1 VRAEYRSNPGLLHQ
15 LGIAARIAVRA
26 LRRRLRGDRPADVAM
41 NEFRRQLA
49 PWVDSLPRD
58 AVADVAYVDMP
69 ATQPPWVDSGID
81 LAPGESVT
89 VFACGRVYL
98 SRALDIWTP
107 PWFQVWYRV
116 GDGGTIFRGT
126 RDLHDFTAA
135 SAGRLWLANYFPGE
149 WSDRQGT
156 LATPESA
163 YVRSSGGMAILL
175 LKWARGVD
183 PAAALRASV
192 AAGRAPGILA
202 KQLERLAEPVV
213 TPPERW
219 EYLWL
224 LGPAEIYRPA
234 LAPDGRRSIDC
245 RTHGDTGILHRDA
258 RVPLVPGTRLS
269 WSWRVD
275 ELPTDLPE
283 DTLPSHEYLSIAVE
297 FDDGQDITYFWS
309 NSLPVG
315 TGFGCPLPNWA
326 DRETHVV
333 VRSGAAELGRW
344 LEEERDIH
352 ADYARYVGGPARHV
366 VRVWL
371 IANSL
376 LTRGRGRCE
385 YAGIELSAGEEKIEV
400 L

>member
-1 VRAEYRSNPGLLHQ
+1 MRPEYHSNPGLLHQ
-15 LGIAARIAVRA
+15 LGIAARIAVRS
-26 LRRRLRGDRPADVAM
+26 LRRRLRGGQDRDACGD
-41 NEFRRQLA
+41 FRQEVQ

-58 AVADVAYVDMP
+58 AVCGVAFVDMP
-69 ATQPPWVDSGID
+69 ATQPPWVDSGLD
-81 LAPGESVT
+81 VEAGTTFT
-89 VFACGRVYL
+89 VFAQGRVYL

-116 GDGGTIFRGT
+116 GERSTIFRGT
-126 RDLHDFTAA
+126 RDLESFTAA

-149 WSDRQGT
+149 WSDAHGG
-156 LATPESA
+156 LATPEA
-163 YVRSSGGMAILL
+163 EYAKVSGGNSLVLI
-175 LKWARGVD
+175 KWARGVD
-183 PAAALRASV
+183 VTATLESSL
-192 AAGRAPGILA
+192 AAGRAPRSLA
-202 KQLERLAEPVV
+202 REIERLADPVV
-213 TPPERW
+213 TQPDRW
-219 EYLWL
+219 EYLWF
-224 LGPAEIYRPA
+224 LGPAEIYRPS
-234 LAPDGRRSIDC
+234 LAPGGRPSIDC
-245 RTHGDTGILHRDA
+245 RTHGDTGILLSDA
-258 RVPLVPGTRLS
+258 RLPLRPGTTLR

-309 NSLPVG
+309 SSLPVG
-315 TGFGCPLPNWA
+315 TGFGCPLPNWK

-333 VRSGAAELGRW
+333 VRSGTAGLGQW
-344 LEEERDIH
+344 FDEARDVH
-352 ADYARYVGGPARHV
+352 ADYVKYVGGPAREV

-385 YAGIELSAGEEKIEV
+385 YAGIELANGAAKIEV